1 MRHPSTI
8 ERDYA
13 SAPASVPSSGP
24 AMVYSLD
31 TIAAAYEAIFYARR
45 VTTANDKL
53 AALEEYYKQL
63 DELLAA
69 VLRDT
74 GLETAE
80 TAETGTERKEKGDT
94 P

>member
-1 MRHPSTI
+1 MRHPSTV

-24 AMVYSLD
+24 SMVYSLD

-45 VTTANDKL
+45 VATANDKL
-53 AALEEYYKQL
+53 AALEEYYRQL

-74 GLETAE
+74 GLETE
-80 TAETGTERKEKGDT
+80 TETT
-94 P
+94 

>member
-1 MRHPSTI
+1 MRHPSTV

-13 SAPASVPSSGP
+13 SSPASVPASGP

-45 VTTANDKL
+45 VATANDKL

-74 GLETAE
+74 GLTVTETE
-80 TAETGTERKEKGDT
+80 TEKKEEET
-94 P
+94 

>member
-13 SAPASVPSSGP
+13 SAPASVPASGP

-31 TIAAAYEAIFYARR
+31 TIAAAYEAIFFARR
-45 VTTANDKL
+45 VATAPDKL
-53 AALEEYYKQL
+53 AALEEYYRQL

-74 GLETAE
+74 GLETE
-80 TAETGTERKEKGDT
+80 TETETT
-94 P
+94 

>member
-1 MRHPSTI
+1 MRRPSTI

-13 SAPASVPSSGP
+13 SAPASVPASGP

-31 TIAAAYEAIFYARR
+31 TIAAAYEAVFYARR
-45 VTTANDKL
+45 VATASDKL
-53 AALEEYYKQL
+53 AALEEYYRQL

-74 GLETAE
+74 GLEIE
-80 TAETGTERKEKGDT
+80 TETETETETERERDK
-94 P
+94 

>member
-13 SAPASVPSSGP
+13 SAPASVPASGP
-24 AMVYSLD
+24 AIIYSLD
-31 TIAAAYEAIFYARR
+31 TVAAAYEAIFFARR
-45 VTTANDKL
+45 VATANDKL
-53 AALEEYYKQL
+53 AALEEYYGQL

-74 GLETAE
+74 GLETTEKTE
-80 TAETGTERKEKGDT
+80 TETETEKKEEET
-94 P
+94 

>member
-8 ERDYA
+8 EREYT
-13 SAPASVPSSGP
+13 SAPASVPASGP
-24 AMVYSLD
+24 TMVYSLD

-45 VTTANDKL
+45 VATANDKL
-53 AALEEYYKQL
+53 AALEEYYGQL
-63 DELLAA
+63 DVLLAA

-74 GLETAE
+74 GLETTE
-80 TAETGTERKEKGDT
+80 TETEREEKEEGT

>member
-13 SAPASVPSSGP
+13 SAPASVPASGP

-45 VTTANDKL
+45 VATANDKL

-74 GLETAE
+74 GLTEAE
-80 TAETGTERKEKGDT
+80 TEKTETT
-94 P
+94 

>member
-13 SAPASVPSSGP
+13 SASASVPASGP

-31 TIAAAYEAIFYARR
+31 TVAAAYEAIFFARR
-45 VTTANDKL
+45 VATAADKL
-53 AALEEYYKQL
+53 AALEEYYRQL

-74 GLETAE
+74 GLETE
-80 TAETGTERKEKGDT
+80 TQKEKEGDT